1 MGVMRLFSNHPRSTG
16 GETGVPPDR
25 REILRLRLV
34 LYCERHI
41 RLGAATAPRRLDR
54 RFTAFFT
61 AARRGG
67 YIDASS
73 DPQTLAHLFVAVLA
87 GLDLHRAG
95 GAAAH
100 DLRRMAA
107 HMIRLIIV

>member
-1 MGVMRLFSNHPRSTG
+1 MRLFSNHPRSTG
-16 GETGVPPDR
+16 GETGFPPNR
-25 REILRLRLV
+25 REALRLRLC

-41 RLGAATAPRRLDR
+41 RSGNAAVPARLDR

-67 YIDASS
+67 YIDAAA
-73 DPQTLAHLFVAVLA
+73 DPQTLAHLFVAALA

-95 GAAAH
+95 GMPAH

-107 HMIRLIIV
+107 HMIRLIVS